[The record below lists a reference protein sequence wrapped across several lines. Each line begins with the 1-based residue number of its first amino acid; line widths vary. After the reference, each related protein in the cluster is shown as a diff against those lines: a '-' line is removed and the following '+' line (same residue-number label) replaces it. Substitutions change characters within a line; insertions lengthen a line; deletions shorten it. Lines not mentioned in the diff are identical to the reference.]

1 MLDKIERKLQE
12 QYLAVKLEDIMS
24 KESDSGELSEYH

>member
-1 MLDKIERKLQE
+1 MSEHGMLEKIERKLQE

-24 KESDSGELSEYH
+24 NG